1 MGIERRAGAATALR
15 QNWAKVWLEKG
26 RRIRGFGFMR
36 IRVLAA
42 AIVIATT
49 ASSCF
54 AEAWATKLFSET
66 KHDFGAVARGSDTS
80 FKFAAKNIY
89 KQEIELLS
97 VRSSCGCTSPTVEK
111 KVLKTGEIG
120 YVTATF
126 NTRTFTGVHGATLTV
141 EVRWN
146 DNGHWLN
153 GEAQLRV
160 DGNIRGDI
168 VFTPG
173 AVKFDSVDQ
182 GTKAEQ
188 KVEVKYAGRSNWKI
202 VDVRGAGDSIEVEL
216 NPTQRY
222 SGRVAYDVLVRLK
235 DTATPG
241 YFNDQLVL
249 VTNDED
255 NPRIPIYVGGRIVP
269 QISVSPESL
278 LLGEVNQGQQVSK
291 KIIVT
296 GKKPFKIVSFQ
307 CDDEDCFQFKT
318 DDQSKVR
325 HIVDITF
332 NAKKNAGSVKEA
344 IHIATDL
351 GDKLQANLTA
361 YATIVPGAPATAAIT
376 PADTNASST
385 AGAAGTAGD
394 ASTKGNTP
402 GSVARQE

>member
-1 MGIERRAGAATALR
+1 MGIERPAGAAAALK
-15 QNWAKVWLEKG
+15 QNWAKVWLEK
-26 RRIRGFGFMR
+26 RRHIRGFGFMR
-36 IRVLAA
+36 IRVFAA

-66 KHDFGAVARGSDTS
+66 KHDFGTVARGSDTS

-89 KQEIELLS
+89 KQDIELLS

-182 GTKAEQ
+182 GSKAEQ

-202 VDVRGAGDSIEVEL
+202 VDVRGAGDAIEVEL

-278 LLGEVNQGQQVSK
+278 LLGEVNQGQQLSK

-307 CDDEDCFQFKT
+307 CNDEDSFQFKT
-318 DDQSKVR
+318 DNQSKQR

-332 NAKKNAGSVKEA
+332 NPKKNAGVVKEA
-344 IHIATDL
+344 IHI
-351 GDKLQANLTA
+351 
-361 YATIVPGAPATAAIT
+361 
-376 PADTNASST
+376 
-385 AGAAGTAGD
+385 
-394 ASTKGNTP
+394 
-402 GSVARQE
+402 

>member
-1 MGIERRAGAATALR
+1 MRICVLAATAIL
-15 QNWAKVWLEKG
+15 LS
-26 RRIRGFGFMR
+26 
-36 IRVLAA
+36 
-42 AIVIATT
+42 ATT
-49 ASSCF
+49 ATSCF
-54 AEAWATKLFSET
+54 GEAWANKLFAET
-66 KHDFGAVARGSDTS
+66 KHDFGTVARGSDTS
-80 FKFAAKNIY
+80 YKFAAKNIY
-89 KQEIELLS
+89 KQDIELLS

-111 KVLKTGEIG
+111 KVLKTGEVG

-126 NTRTFTGVHGATLTV
+126 NTRTFTGIHGATLTV

-146 DNGHWLN
+146 DNGHWLH

-173 AVKFDSVDQ
+173 AIKFDSVDQ

-188 KVEVKYAGRSNWKI
+188 KVEVTYAGRSNWKI
-202 VDVRGAGDSIEVEL
+202 VDVRGASDGIEVEL
-216 NPTQRY
+216 TQKQRY

-235 DTATPG
+235 DTVAPG

-255 NPRIPIYVGGRIVP
+255 NPRIPIYVAGRIVP

-278 LLGEVNQGQQVSK
+278 LLGQVAQGQQVSK
-291 KIIVT
+291 KIIVY
-296 GKKPFKIVSFQ
+296 GRKPFKIVSVH
-307 CDDEDCFQFKT
+307 CDDEDSFQFKT

-325 HIVDITF
+325 HIVDIIF
-332 NAKKNAGSVKEA
+332 NPKKNVGTVKEA

-361 YATIVPGAPATAAIT
+361 YATVVPGPSPAAAVSPAATT
-376 PADTNASST
+376 PTTTN
-385 AGAAGTAGD
+385 AAGTAGAD
-394 ASTKGNTP
+394 STAERKGSTP

>member
-1 MGIERRAGAATALR
+1 MR
-15 QNWAKVWLEKG
+15 V
-26 RRIRGFGFMR
+26 RI
-36 IRVLAA
+36 LAA
-42 AIVIATT
+42 VAIAIAST
-49 ASSCF
+49 ATSCF
-54 AEAWATKLFSET
+54 AEPWATKLFSET
-66 KHDFGAVARGSDTS
+66 KHDFGTVARGSDTS
-80 FKFAAKNIY
+80 YKFAAKNIY
-89 KQEIELLS
+89 KQDIELLS
-97 VRSSCGCTSPTVEK
+97 VKSSCGCTTPTIEK
-111 KVLKTGEIG
+111 KVLKTGEVG

-126 NTRTFTGVHGATLTV
+126 NTRTFTGIHGATLTV

-146 DNGHWLN
+146 DNGHWLT

-160 DGNIRGDI
+160 DGNIRGDV

-188 KVEVKYAGRSNWKI
+188 KLEVKYAGRSNWKI
-202 VDVRGAGDSIEVEL
+202 VDVRGASDAIEVEL
-216 NPTQRY
+216 TPTQRY

-235 DTATPG
+235 DTASAG

-278 LLGEVNQGQQVSK
+278 LLGEVAQGQQISK
-291 KIIVT
+291 KIIVV

-307 CDDEDCFQFKT
+307 CNDEDSFQFKT
-318 DDQSKVR
+318 DNQSKER

-332 NAKKNAGSVKEA
+332 NPKKNAGSVKEA
-344 IHIATDL
+344 IHISTDL

-361 YATIVPGAPATAAIT
+361 YATVVPGATPATAAIT
-376 PADTNASST
+376 PAAPSATSNEN
-385 AGAAGTAGD
+385 AAGNAAK
-394 ASTKGNTP
+394 ASTEGNTP
-402 GSVARQE
+402 GSVARKE

>member
-1 MGIERRAGAATALR
+1 
-15 QNWAKVWLEKG
+15 
-26 RRIRGFGFMR
+26 MR
-36 IRVLAA
+36 IHISAAVALVLVTA
-42 AIVIATT
+42 

-54 AEAWATKLFSET
+54 AEAWATKMFGET
-66 KHDFGAVARGSDTS
+66 KHDFGTVARGSDTS
-80 FKFAAKNIY
+80 YKFAAKNIY
-89 KQEIELLS
+89 KQDIELLS
-97 VRSSCGCTSPTVEK
+97 VRSSCGCTSPTIDK
-111 KVLKTGEIG
+111 KLLKTGEIG

-126 NTRTFTGVHGATLTV
+126 NTRTFTGIHGATLTV
-141 EVRWN
+141 EIRWN
-146 DNGHWLN
+146 DNGNWLH

-173 AVKFDSVDQ
+173 AVKFDSIDQ

-188 KVEVKYAGRSNWKI
+188 KVEVTYAGRSNWKI
-202 VDVRGAGDSIEVEL
+202 VDVRGASEGIEVEL
-216 NPTQRY
+216 TQTQRY

-235 DTATPG
+235 DNAAAG

-249 VTNDED
+249 VTNDEE

-278 LLGEVNQGQQVSK
+278 LLGDVAQGQQTSK

-307 CDDEDCFQFKT
+307 CNDEECFKFKT
-318 DDQSKVR
+318 DDQSKER
-325 HIVDITF
+325 HIVEITF
-332 NAKKNAGSVKEA
+332 DAKKNPGNVKES

-361 YATIVPGAPATAAIT
+361 YATIVPGVTAAEAPAQAAIT
-376 PADTNASST
+376 PATPAT
-385 AGAAGTAGD
+385 AAGAASD
-394 ASTKGNTP
+394 ASKAVNAP
-402 GSVARQE
+402 GSVARQ

>member
-1 MGIERRAGAATALR
+1 
-15 QNWAKVWLEKG
+15 
-26 RRIRGFGFMR
+26 MR
-36 IRVLAA
+36 IHISAAVALVLVTA
-42 AIVIATT
+42 

-54 AEAWATKLFSET
+54 AEAWATKMFGET
-66 KHDFGAVARGSDTS
+66 KHDFGTVARGSDTS
-80 FKFAAKNIY
+80 YKFAAKNIY
-89 KQEIELLS
+89 KQDIELLS
-97 VRSSCGCTSPTVEK
+97 VRSSCGCTSPTIDK
-111 KVLKTGEIG
+111 KLLKTGEIG

-126 NTRTFTGVHGATLTV
+126 NTRTFTGIHGATLTV
-141 EVRWN
+141 EIRWN
-146 DNGHWLN
+146 DNGNWLH

-173 AVKFDSVDQ
+173 AVKFDSIDQ

-188 KVEVKYAGRSNWKI
+188 KVEVTYAGRSNWKI
-202 VDVRGAGDSIEVEL
+202 VDVRGASEGIEVEL
-216 NPTQRY
+216 TQTQRY

-235 DTATPG
+235 DNAAAG

-249 VTNDED
+249 VTNDEE

-278 LLGEVNQGQQVSK
+278 LLGDVAQGQQTSK

-307 CDDEDCFQFKT
+307 CNDEECFKFKT
-318 DDQSKVR
+318 DDQSKER
-325 HIVDITF
+325 HIVEITF
-332 NAKKNAGSVKEA
+332 DAKKSPGNVKES

-361 YATIVPGAPATAAIT
+361 YATIVPGVTAAEAPAQAAIT
-376 PADTNASST
+376 PATPAT
-385 AGAAGTAGD
+385 AAGAASD
-394 ASTKGNTP
+394 ASKAVNAP
-402 GSVARQE
+402 GSVARQ

>member
-1 MGIERRAGAATALR
+1 
-15 QNWAKVWLEKG
+15 
-26 RRIRGFGFMR
+26 MR

-42 AIVIATT
+42 VAIAVATT

-66 KHDFGAVARGSDTS
+66 KHDFGTVARGSDTS

-89 KQEIELLS
+89 KQDIELLS
-97 VRSSCGCTSPTVEK
+97 VRSSCGCTSPTVER

-126 NTRTFTGVHGATLTV
+126 NTRTFTGIHGATLTV
-141 EVRWN
+141 SVRWN
-146 DNGHWLN
+146 DNGSWLT

-182 GTKAEQ
+182 GNKAEQ
-188 KVEVKYAGRSNWKI
+188 KVEVTYAGRSNWKI
-202 VDVRGAGDSIEVEL
+202 VDVRGASDSIEVEL
-216 NPTQRY
+216 TQTQRY

-235 DTATPG
+235 NTAAAG

-278 LLGEVNQGQQVSK
+278 LLGEVAQGRQVSK
-291 KIIVT
+291 KIIVM
-296 GKKPFKIVSFQ
+296 GKKPFKIISFQ
-307 CDDEDCFQFKT
+307 CSDEDSFQFKT
-318 DDQSKVR
+318 DDQSKDR
-325 HIVDITF
+325 HIVDVTF
-332 NAKKNAGSVKEA
+332 NAKKNPGSVKEA

-351 GDKLQANLTA
+351 GDKLQTNLTA
-361 YATIVPGAPATAAIT
+361 FATIIPGTPATAAIT
-376 PADTNASST
+376 PTTSAKPID
-385 AGAAGTAGD
+385 GAAGAAGD